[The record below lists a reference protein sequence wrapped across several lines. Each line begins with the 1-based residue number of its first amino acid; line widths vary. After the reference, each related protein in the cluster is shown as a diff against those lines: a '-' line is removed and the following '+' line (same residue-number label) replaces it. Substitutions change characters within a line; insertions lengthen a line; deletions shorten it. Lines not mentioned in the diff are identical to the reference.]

1 LVKQMIIQKAKR
13 CLIGETLRGRAHNYS
28 RSHKNDD
35 KIYIKDFNDMFNIN
49 MEKKNILLIDQ
60 NVKYMIY
67 VLYNK

>member
-1 LVKQMIIQKAKR
+1 LTENFGKTDDYSKR

-49 MEKKNILLIDQ
+49 MEKNKK
-60 NVKYMIY
+60 KYITY
-67 VLYNK
+67 